1 MSILGPIGTQGLG
14 TGPHPVSGVIDQ
26 GSEVKAH
33 IEAEFAWVPNFTT
46 THAKL
51 AIDANSAKLKRL
63 KTWVENRAWLSQ
75 KSINLKPE
83 FVLFRFKSFPAMIFS
98 SWKSVRSNN
107 NTLLNPKSQQP
118 REKEKTDWSPLFF
131 TGDISRKSEIIN

>member
-1 MSILGPIGTQGLG
+1 
-14 TGPHPVSGVIDQ
+14 V
-26 GSEVKAH
+26 A
-33 IEAEFAWVPNFTT
+33 NFTT

-83 FVLFRFKSFPAMIFS
+83 FVLFQFKSFPAMIFS

-107 NTLLNPKSQQP
+107 NTLLNAKSQQP
-118 REKEKTDWSPLFF
+118 REKEKTDWSPSFF

>member
-1 MSILGPIGTQGLG
+1 
-14 TGPHPVSGVIDQ
+14 V
-26 GSEVKAH
+26 A
-33 IEAEFAWVPNFTT
+33 NFTT

-75 KSINLKPE
+75 KSINLKPQ
-83 FVLFRFKSFPAMIFS
+83 FILFQFKSFATMIFS

-107 NTLLNPKSQQP
+107 NTLLKPRSQQP
-118 REKEKTDWSPLFF
+118 REKEKTDWSVFLLLASFPEKAKL
-131 TGDISRKSEIIN
+131 TIKKLKMKYL